1 MAKRASNTEQ
11 AFDDLV
17 DEFRALVDAMD
28 NVFSA
33 ATGDSAEKL
42 ADLKS
47 QAEATLK
54 KARARLGDVEKTAV
68 AKARKIASDSDE
80 YVHENPWTAIGL
92 GAGVGLLI
100 GLLIAR
106 K

>member
-1 MAKRASNTEQ
+1 MAKRASNTER

-33 ATGDSAEKL
+33 AAGDSTEKL
-42 ADLKS
+42 ADLKG
-47 QAEATLK
+47 QAEATLR
-54 KARARLGDVEKTAV
+54 KARARLGDVEKSAV
-68 AKARKIASDSDE
+68 AKARKIASDSDD

-92 GAGVGLLI
+92 GAGIGLLI
-100 GLLIAR
+100 GILIGR

>member
-1 MAKRASNTEQ
+1 
-11 AFDDLV
+11 
-17 DEFRALVDAMD
+17 MD
-28 NVFSA
+28 KVFSA
-33 ATGDSAEKL
+33 AAGDSTEKL

-47 QAEATLK
+47 QAEATLR
-54 KARARLGDVEKTAV
+54 KAKARLGDVEKTAV

-100 GLLIAR
+100 GLLIGR

>member
-1 MAKRASNTEQ
+1 MAKRASNTER

-28 NVFSA
+28 SVFSA
-33 ATGDSAEKL
+33 AAGDSTEKL
-42 ADLKS
+42 ADLKG
-47 QAEATLK
+47 QAEATLR
-54 KARARLGDVEKTAV
+54 KARARLGDVEKSAV
-68 AKARKIASDSDE
+68 AKARKIASDSDD

-100 GLLIAR
+100 GLLIGR